1 MTAPALHD
9 PAPSDLLPRGLALA
23 DFLAGSW
30 GKEIVHGRSD
40 SKAVGLLDVPALE
53 EVLRY
58 NVLRFPYVFMSKDR
72 ARLPVEK
79 YCSNR
84 RVFSYQQEGY
94 LDGEKAVA
102 ALAGGASLYLNHLED
117 WHPAFG
123 RYLDS
128 WHPLPVA
135 KVVANAFVTPA
146 GTQAVGRHWDD
157 SHNFILQ
164 TAGSKRWRIYAPPAA
179 PHPDMTA
186 EDLKTELLL
195 DTVLEPGD
203 VIYFPPA
210 FPHEAEGSDGLS
222 VHLTFAA
229 YEIMPTLVLQSL
241 VPALDTVQSWKRLDP
256 HLLDPRARAEQS
268 MSLIREAMEAI
279 GPDPVVEAWGGR
291 RKQVSLASLTG
302 DFSAT
307 SSQGPAGGTRG

>member
-1 MTAPALHD
+1 MRSPPMPAAPND
-9 PAPSDLLPRGLALA
+9 PAPSDLLPTGRELA
-23 DFLAGSW
+23 DFMTTSW
-30 GKEIVHGRSD
+30 GKEVVHGHSG
-40 SKAVGLLDVPALE
+40 SAPVELLDIPALE
-53 EVLRY
+53 DILRW
-58 NVLRFPYVFMSKDR
+58 NVLRFPYVFMSKDQ
-72 ARLPVEK
+72 ARLPLET

-84 RVFSYQQEGY
+84 RVFSYVQEGY
-94 LDGEKAVA
+94 LDGGKTVA
-102 ALAGGASLYLNHLED
+102 ALEKGASLYLNHLED
-117 WHPAFG
+117 WHPGFG
-123 RYLDS
+123 RYLQS
-128 WHPLPVA
+128 WQSLPVA
-135 KVVANAFVTPA
+135 KTVANAFITPA

-164 TAGSKRWRIYAPPAA
+164 TAGSKRWRIYAPPPN

-241 VPALDTVQSWKRLDP
+241 IPALDSVQSWKRLDP
-256 HLLDPRARAEQS
+256 TTLDARDRTEQS
-268 MSLIREAMEAI
+268 ITAIREAISAI
-279 GPDPVVEAWGGR
+279 GPDPIVASWTGTGAR
-291 RKQVSLASLTG
+291 RCSLDRVARSTG
-302 DFSAT
+302 LPKSAD
-307 SSQGPAGGTRG
+307 G